1 MIKYEFDPVS
11 LAKVE
16 KKLGNLKSKAPQALK
31 NAINMTARKARTD
44 LKKAAQK
51 QYTAK
56 SGDLSR
62 GMKLS
67 SASVG
72 NLQAVIYVRG
82 QPLHITHFK
91 ATSPKQGAKA
101 QILKSG
107 SLKLIQGPQRIKA
120 FRGLNG
126 LIWQRDTAER
136 LPIKALFS
144 NSAPVMVGNEKVLG
158 KVTPT
163 INRMLRDN
171 VNKQVRRIL
180 EA

>member
-91 ATSPKQGAKA
+91 A
-101 QILKSG
+101 
-107 SLKLIQGPQRIKA
+107 

>member
-11 LAKVE
+11 VQRVE
-16 KKLGNLKSKAPQALK
+16 KKLGDMKAKAPQALK

-44 LKKAAQK
+44 LKNAAKK

-56 SGDLSR
+56 SGDISR
-62 GMKLS
+62 GMRLA

-72 NLQAVIYVRG
+72 NLQATIYVKG
-82 QPLHITHFK
+82 SPLHITHFK
-91 ATSPKQGAKA
+91 ATTPKRGAKA
-101 QILKSG
+101 QIIKSG
-107 SLKLIQGPQRIKA
+107 SLKTIEGSQKIKA

-126 LIWQRDTAER
+126 LIWQRESEAR

-144 NSAPVMVGNEKVLG
+144 NSAPVMVGNDKVL
-158 KVTPT
+158 KTVTPT
-163 INRMLRDN
+163 INKALREN
-171 VNKQVRRIL
+171 VNKQVKRIL